1 MGQRNEKEMYEEE
14 AEMKN
19 QHEEMEG
26 LLRGELDKEA
36 QAILDEIAS
45 DESLKDLKLPDENE
59 AALMQKIQELEEKKA
74 AYDKLSKEDKEALR
88 LGREMQA
95 QKENGAHGAGSG
107 EKEDAAKTVVP
118 FKKRRRKVYLLI
130 AVVAVLAFAMSMTS
144 IGEVPL
150 VTEIKNQILG
160 TSKMVKMNSEREGDE
175 SVVEGAHTEAEAY
188 EEIKNTFGVE
198 AVQFGYLPDGVTFL
212 DYEIDA
218 VLNRASLFFQ
228 CQDSI
233 LEYKVSIYPLK
244 QASGYEVED
253 KLLSEETLIVHDIP
267 IELKCYEI
275 PDSKEIQ
282 YVAHFEYENIYYT
295 LNTMTDIAKD
305 EILKILKNMKFL

>member
-74 AYDKLSKEDKEALR
+74 AYDKLSEEDKEALR

-95 QKENGAHGAGSG
+95 QKENGSDGAGSG

-188 EEIKNTFGVE
+188 EEIINTFGVE
-198 AVQFGYLPDGVTFL
+198 VVQLGYLPEGATFF
-212 DYEIDA
+212 DYEIDTILKKA
-218 VLNRASLFFQ
+218 CLLFQ
-228 CQDSI
+228 CQNSI
-233 LEYKVSIYPLK
+233 LEYRVSVYPLK

-253 KLLSEETLIVHDIP
+253 KMIEDETVMVNDIP

-275 PDSKEIQ
+275 PDSKELV
-282 YVAHFEYENIYYT
+282 YVGHFEYKGVYYT
-295 LNTMTDIAKD
+295 LNTMTDIEKI
-305 EILKILKNMKFL
+305 EILKILENMKFL